1 MPNRKVVMEDGM
13 KAAFK
18 DYIDQQH
25 KVDQVFSKSLDK
37 IIDYTKSQSKVI
49 LAQADQIKNLQ
60 RNIKGILYIQLGTAL
75 CLLLV
80 HIIHAGYLDNVGW
93 LQ

>member
-1 MPNRKVVMEDGM
+1 MEDGM

-37 IIDYTKSQSKVI
+37 IIDYTRSQSKVI
-49 LAQADQIKNLQ
+49 LAQADQIRNLQ
-60 RNIKGILYIQLGTAL
+60 RNIKGILNIQLGTEL

-80 HIIHAGYLDNVGW
+80 HVIHAGYLDNVGW